1 MVDSD
6 CDIVHNGVHL
16 LHEDGHQ
23 ESDTNSGN
31 NGNLGENVESE
42 CYGREM
48 ER

>member
-6 CDIVHNGVHL
+6 CDVVHNDVHL

-31 NGNLGENVESE
+31 DSNLGDNAMQ
-42 CYGREM
+42 C
-48 ER
+48 